1 MKEKV
6 YDVRGFKFED
16 IMEES
21 KKFVAVMEKIKY
33 LKYVKKEWV
42 NDPPEIDPNGPWAK
56 PLDVRLE
63 NEIEVLEDEIEDGET
78 EGTERDSDR
87 MITKIKLPDGKG
99 YADLVRIFEAM
110 KNVEIIDRNT
120 KVTEIAQ
127 LFTVD
132 KETFTSNYYAT
143 RSGLKSYKHNSIS
156 NKLYKFIIEVIK
168 EAYADRPNKRD
179 ELVEEIEKM

>member
-42 NDPPEIDPNGPWAK
+42 NDPPELDPNGPWAK

-63 NEIEVLEDEIEDGET
+63 NEIEVLEDEIEDG
-78 EGTERDSDR
+78 GTERTGKERLNKSTYDTKDLIWWKGSEPMLVYLFDLLNASGLIDQTQFDNRFALMAKHFKNKNAKNFDNKQLARVYDR
-87 MITKIKLPDGKG
+87 MREDGLFRKPKVSS
-99 YADLVRIFEAM
+99 AQAI
-110 KNVEIIDRNT
+110 EIIIN
-120 KVTEIAQ
+120 EIR
-127 LFTVD
+127 D
-132 KETFTSNYYAT
+132 KLN
-143 RSGLKSYKHNSIS
+143 
-156 NKLYKFIIEVIK
+156 
-168 EAYADRPNKRD
+168 
-179 ELVEEIEKM
+179 ELED